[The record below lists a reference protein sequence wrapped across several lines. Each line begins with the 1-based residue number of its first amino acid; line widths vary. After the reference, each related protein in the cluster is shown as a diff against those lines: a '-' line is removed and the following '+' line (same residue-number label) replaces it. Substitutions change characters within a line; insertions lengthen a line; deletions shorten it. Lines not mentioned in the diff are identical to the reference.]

1 MHNYACMYRVYFR
14 GQGVLDLPYVIA
26 IAHTGHHS
34 IGKLYEKRVRISL
47 VPRPHNHNSL
57 ATAELFLIAV
67 LLWVGQLNC
76 CSTTL
81 HPDA

>member
-1 MHNYACMYRVYFR
+1 MLYTHACTGFISG
-14 GQGVLDLPYVIA
+14 GQGVLCLPYVIA

-34 IGKLYEKRVRISL
+34 IGELYVKEKKERISL
-47 VPRPHNHNSL
+47 
-57 ATAELFLIAV
+57 ALITI

-76 CSTTL
+76 CSTML